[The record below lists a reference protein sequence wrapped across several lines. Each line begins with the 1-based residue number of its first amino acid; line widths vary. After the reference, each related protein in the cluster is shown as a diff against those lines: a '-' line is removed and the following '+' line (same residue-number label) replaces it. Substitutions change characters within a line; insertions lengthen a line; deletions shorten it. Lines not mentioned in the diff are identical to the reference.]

1 MTPSDLEVANSFAL
15 KWRAV
20 RKERRSRLG
29 KEMPVAA
36 VQAAALHHPH
46 VEMRRFCLFLLDH
59 YASDQSSETFRRALR
74 DPVAAVREGALHG
87 LACETCRH
95 EDIGVVDVVT
105 DLARLLVS
113 DANADVRHKAVA
125 ALARFLDR
133 DGRAREIIADV
144 ARHDSDAAV
153 RAVAQ
158 SVVDSGQPHIHRRKR
173 ALRETRRTAR
183 RAAAAPSAWLSDG
196 RVSH

>member
-1 MTPSDLEVANSFAL
+1 VTPSDLEVANSFARR
-15 KWRAV
+15 WRAM
-20 RKERRSRLG
+20 RKERRSWLG
-29 KEMPVAA
+29 KEMPVAE

-46 VEMRRFCLFLLDH
+46 VEMRRLCLFLLDH
-59 YASDQSSETFRRALR
+59 YASDLSAETFRLALR
-74 DPVAAVREGALHG
+74 DPVASVREGALHG

-95 EDIGVVDVVT
+95 EDIRVVDAVS
-105 DLARLLVS
+105 DLARLLAT

-133 DGRAREIIADV
+133 DSRVRVIMADV
-144 ARHDSDAAV
+144 AHRDRDTAV

-158 SVVDSGQPHIHRRKR
+158 SVADSGRPHIHRRKR

-183 RAAAAPSAWLSDG
+183 VAAASPSA
-196 RVSH
+196 